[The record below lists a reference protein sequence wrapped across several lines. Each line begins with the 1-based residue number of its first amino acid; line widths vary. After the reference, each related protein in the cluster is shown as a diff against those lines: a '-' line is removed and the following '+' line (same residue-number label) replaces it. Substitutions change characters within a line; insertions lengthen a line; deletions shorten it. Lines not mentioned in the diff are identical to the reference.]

1 MNKPDIPPELA
12 QLCDPWLLHL
22 WGLRGTYAGTQI
34 DWPFPEELG
43 RMFSSD
49 TAKEISPFHE
59 QPCSTSLET
68 GGKVKHGSNQ
78 LQPSKD
84 P

>member
-34 DWPFPEELG
+34 DWPF
-43 RMFSSD
+43 
-49 TAKEISPFHE
+49 HE

-68 GGKVKHGSNQ
+68 GGKVKHGSN
-78 LQPSKD
+78 LVRPKPNPQP
-84 P
+84 

>member
-1 MNKPDIPPELA
+1 MNLKSDIS
-12 QLCDPWLLHL
+12 DPWLRFL
-22 WGLRGTYAGTQI
+22 WDLRGTYNGTLI
-34 DWPFPEELG
+34 DFEARREELEE
-43 RMFSSD
+43 MFR
-49 TAKEISPFHE
+49 E

-68 GGKVKHGSNQ
+68 GGKVKHGNNQ